1 MDVSNQTKRRRRRR
15 SSSSVNEEEEEN
27 LYSRDATQTENSVLG
42 GKRRVLWDRAENTV
56 FVDFDGVTHKASGT
70 KQPAAFDG
78 GKKKSKVPPLRVSA
92 GGNRTTYPEF
102 LFSRSTD
109 NNNNNNSQVVYK
121 ERGGIKQGEG
131 ESSAIMRMRK
141 EDDWTGVVCGPTWR
155 QKHTV
160 VSSESSVCFFPC
172 SSSSSSRNPTP
183 PSPRFPS
190 PSAAC

>member
-1 MDVSNQTKRRRRRR
+1 M
-15 SSSSVNEEEEEN
+15 
-27 LYSRDATQTENSVLG
+27 
-42 GKRRVLWDRAENTV
+42 
-56 FVDFDGVTHKASGT
+56 
-70 KQPAAFDG
+70 G
-78 GKKKSKVPPLRVSA
+78 GKKISKVPLLRVSV

-109 NNNNNNSQVVYK
+109 NNNNNSQVVYK

-141 EDDWTGVVCGPTWR
+141 EDDWTGVVRGPTWQ

-160 VSSESSVCFFPC
+160 VGSESSVCFFPC
-172 SSSSSSRNPTP
+172 SSSSSRNPTS

-190 PSAAC
+190 PSAARWWSFRHTSVSMCVYTSAET